1 MATFKQIDELVI
13 GDKILTLDMDNK
25 PIILTVEEVSE
36 TLDCVIVEEMGGL
49 DLSLDGGYYCV
60 TEDLNH

>member
-1 MATFKQIDELVI
+1 MATFKQIDELVV
-13 GDKILTLDMDNK
+13 GDKILCLGLNNE
-25 PIILTVEEVSE
+25 PVILTVEEVSE

-60 TEDLNH
+60 TEELNA